1 LKTIDDIKIFQF
13 KQIPAEGDSMWVL
26 DDLKLV
32 PHPVKRL
39 FFISPEGNSTRGDHA
54 HLDCWQT
61 LMCIKGKILITAD
74 DGTNKK
80 TFDLSSYGQAITIP
94 PELWC
99 RQDYS
104 PNSSLVVLCS
114 HLYDERD
121 YLRDYQEFKNFRMEK

>member
-1 LKTIDDIKIFQF
+1 MKTIDDIKMVQFQ
-13 KQIPAEGDSMWVL
+13 QIPVEGDSMWVL
-26 DDLKLV
+26 DDLKLI

-61 LMCIKGKILITAD
+61 LMCIKGKILITVD
-74 DGTNKK
+74 DGINKQIV
-80 TFDLSSYGQAITIP
+80 DLSSYGQALTIP

-114 HLYDERD
+114 HPYDEKD
-121 YLRDYQEFKNFRMEK
+121 YIRDYQVFKNFRTQK

>member
-1 LKTIDDIKIFQF
+1 MMQF
-13 KQIPAEGDSMWVL
+13 KQIPGEGDSMWVL

-54 HLDCWQT
+54 HFKCWQT
-61 LMCIKGKILITAD
+61 LICIKGKILITVD
-74 DGTNKK
+74 DGNNKQIIN
-80 TFDLSSYGQAITIP
+80 LSSYGQALTIP

-104 PNSSLVVLCS
+104 PNSSLGVLCS
-114 HLYDERD
+114 HLYDEKD
-121 YLRDYQEFKNFRMEK
+121 YLRDYQEFKNFRELK

>member
-1 LKTIDDIKIFQF
+1 MIQF
-13 KQIPAEGDSMWVL
+13 KQIPAEGDSMWIL
-26 DDLKLV
+26 EDLKLV

-39 FFISPEGNSTRGDHA
+39 FFISPESNATRGDHA

-61 LMCIKGKILITAD
+61 LVCIKGKILITVD
-74 DGTNKK
+74 DGINKQ
-80 TFDLSSYGQAITIP
+80 TIDLFSYGQALTIP

-114 HLYDERD
+114 HLYDEKD
-121 YLRDYQEFKNFRMEK
+121 YLRNYQEFRNFRTQK

>member
-1 LKTIDDIKIFQF
+1 MKTIDDIKMVQFQ
-13 KQIPAEGDSMWVL
+13 QIPVEGDSMWVL
-26 DDLKLV
+26 DDLKLI

-61 LMCIKGKILITAD
+61 LMCIKGKILITVD
-74 DGTNKK
+74 DGINKQIV
-80 TFDLSSYGQAITIP
+80 DLSSYGQALTIP

-99 RQDYS
+99 RQEYS

-114 HLYDERD
+114 HPYDEKD
-121 YLRDYQEFKNFRMEK
+121 YIRDYQVFKNFRTQK

>member
-1 LKTIDDIKIFQF
+1 MKTIDDIKIFQF

>member
-1 LKTIDDIKIFQF
+1 MKTIDDIKIFQF

-61 LMCIKGKILITAD
+61 LMCIKGKILITVD
-74 DGTNKK
+74 DGMNKK
-80 TFDLSSYGQAITIP
+80 TVNLSSYGQAITIP

-104 PNSSLVVLCS
+104 PNSSLVALCS
-114 HLYDERD
+114 HIYDEQD
-121 YLRDYQEFKNFRMEK
+121 YLRDYQEFKNFRMDK